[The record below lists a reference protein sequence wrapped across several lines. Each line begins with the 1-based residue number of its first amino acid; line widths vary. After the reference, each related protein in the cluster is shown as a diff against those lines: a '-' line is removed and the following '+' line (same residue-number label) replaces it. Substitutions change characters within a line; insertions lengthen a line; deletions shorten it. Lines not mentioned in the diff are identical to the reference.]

1 MPESNG
7 RFVPFFQSS
16 TKSKEARAAP
26 SRAVVALLM
35 APLDETWRRDFRKAT
50 GEADYE
56 KLREMIER
64 AASPT
69 RGSIVVVGDTPVN
82 LTLLSRMLGRGYR
95 VLPIP
100 TGSFALCGE
109 RPSRTRAH
117 GHQHARDGRL
127 RGLSAAL
134 TVTKGKVKAFR
145 RGGRVGEKVER
156 ALPTPRS
163 SPIQDPSQ
171 RLSFSV
177 DSEHVR
183 A

>member
-100 TGSFALCGE
+100 
-109 RPSRTRAH
+109 RA
-117 GHQHARDGRL
+117 ASPYAVSDPPELVLMDISMPEMDGFE
-127 RGLSAAL
+127 
-134 TVTKGKVKAFR
+134 VYQ
-145 RGGRVGEKVER
+145 
-156 ALPTPRS
+156 PRS
-163 SPIQDPSQ
+163 Q
-171 RLSFSV
+171 
-177 DSEHVR
+177 
-183 A
+183 